1 MQMSEKFSFN
11 NPNYKGLEA
20 DINIEPKEGETGLHV
35 VDASNRIYKSI
46 HKRINDAEEAAKEAM
61 ENSLVDTLTG
71 CYNRNY
77 YEKYKTDNFD
87 PSRDHLKIG
96 LVFADLNNLKVVND
110 TMGHDFGDL
119 LLKQAAN
126 TLINKFRKNDVAVRL
141 GGDEFVVICH
151 NENNDID
158 FEHNLNH
165 RLEKT
170 EEDSQNKDVDFA
182 FGTAVYDLAQDMDLD
197 STLKRADQRMYNN
210 KEQQKQQSIG

>member
-1 MQMSEKFSFN
+1 MQMSEKFSLSN
-11 NPNYKGLEA
+11 SKYKGLEA
-20 DINIEPKEGETGLHV
+20 SINIEPREGETGIPAI
-35 VDASNRIYKSI
+35 DASNRLY
-46 HKRINDAEEAAKEAM
+46 KRITGIEEAAKEAM
-61 ENSLVDTLTG
+61 KNSLVDTLTG

-87 PSRDHLKIG
+87 PKRDHLKIG

-126 TLINKFRKNDVAVRL
+126 TLRNKFRKNDVVVRF

-151 NENNDID
+151 NENNDVD

-165 RLEKT
+165 RLENT

-182 FGTAVYDLAQDMDLD
+182 FGTALYDLAQNINLD
-197 STLKRADQRMYNN
+197 STLKRADQRMYNK
-210 KEQQKQQSIG
+210 KEQQKQQSIVYGM